1 MHVLKKKFIFKENDV
16 EQSNIIVETIPTNRN
31 FTKIDQN
38 Y

>member
-1 MHVLKKKFIFKENDV
+1 MNNDNDV
-16 EQSNIIVETIPTNRN
+16 EQSKIIVETIIPTNRN

>member
-1 MHVLKKKFIFKENDV
+1 MPVLKKKIMNKENDV
-16 EQSNIIVETIPTNRN
+16 EQSKIMVETIPTNRN